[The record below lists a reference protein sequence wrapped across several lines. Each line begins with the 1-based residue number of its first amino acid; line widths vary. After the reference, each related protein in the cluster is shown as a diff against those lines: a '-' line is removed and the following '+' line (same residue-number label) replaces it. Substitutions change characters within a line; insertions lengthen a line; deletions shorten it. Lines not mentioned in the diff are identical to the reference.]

1 MAPRAYNAGIVGWGD
16 AGLFKGMLVGL
27 PGQKGVGKLQ
37 SVANGRCTLS
47 IFYSIHRSEDIE
59 CNVSDVTRAF
69 LSPQTRAYV
78 LDKDWTR
85 VGRISDYLQ
94 QENGLV
100 TYEVRFPNGKQED
113 FSEVDLYVRPWNAP
127 EDPAEMLA
135 AGAAE
140 SQFLHDRRQAALKP
154 LRALTSAAQGL
165 TALLSAGIDFV
176 PHQVAAVRRV
186 LSDPIQRY
194 LLADEVGLGK
204 TIEAG
209 LIIRQH
215 LIDNPD
221 TKVLI
226 ATPSALRHQWRK
238 ELAEKLRLDQFGEPF
253 ECCSHADIA
262 RVTRIPDVLVVDEAH
277 HLVGVEAGPLD
288 ASAARLRELA
298 RDVPVLLLLSATP
311 PLGDEAKFLALLNL
325 LDPLTHPLD
334 DLDGF
339 RAKLKQRRT
348 IGRLLLSLDP
358 DASGLVLRQRGAELV
373 RTFPDDAVVQG
384 LAPRMIAATRE
395 APELLAD
402 LCGALKEHVADSY
415 RIHHRLIRSRR
426 ADAQGW
432 EFQPRGPESDVL
444 THLRI
449 ESDPSDGLA
458 TILSTIEDWRSAA
471 VDSRVDHDIG
481 AALLAA
487 RYREILDA
495 VSQGSDAL
503 RAWLSVATAI
513 FAGEAEILDAL
524 REQAEAYD
532 NADRI
537 EIMVESTRRLLKTM
551 RSDTD
556 QPKIVVFATTPAMAT
571 AFHNALIEAADG
583 PLCLLLAST
592 INDDDE
598 NVVARFTHSR
608 SAAVL
613 TVDRSAEE
621 GLNLSFADAIVHLDL
636 PLSAARIEQRIGRLD
651 RYGRRQGIIRH
662 RILLPSDEDNSPFA
676 AWHSFLAEGLSIFYR
691 SISDVQFLLD
701 DFEAQALEALLIS
714 GPDALIGLAA
724 NIRAQIAEE
733 RKSQDEQY
741 ALDRI
746 ALAEEPVETLIQALD
761 DAEADEAAL
770 EAGVDQWLIGTLQLK
785 KRPFAWPEEDPFKLS
800 IVKQTLIPKSPW
812 QQQLELND
820 SQPLTWKRRIA
831 TRRTA
836 VTLLRPGTPL
846 IDVVSRFT
854 RWDDRGTAFITHRT
868 VANWLGDA
876 WIGFKLCFTI
886 ESNLDIAD
894 LLAPSRAELAA
905 SRRAQ
910 RYFAQTEETLFID
923 INGDP
928 VIDPLLLLHLS
939 KPYNGHGKRPASD
952 LNLGSRPHILAEYID
967 PAAFPAVC
975 RRVRDN
981 ARQTFSTQP
990 ALLEAIKQATRLAT
1004 NDLQRRRS
1012 RIRRR
1017 QSAGDTMAREDIALI
1032 ESILPS
1038 IASPAIRLDAMGC
1051 FILGTAVPVKFR
1063 HG

>member
-1 MAPRAYNAGIVGWGD
+1 
-16 AGLFKGMLVGL
+16 MLVGL
-27 PGQKGVGKLQ
+27 PGQKGIGKLQ
-37 SVANGRCTLS
+37 SATGGRFIVS
-47 IFYSIHRSEDIE
+47 IFHSIQRSEEVECDVDDIA
-59 CNVSDVTRAF
+59 RAF

-78 LDKDWTR
+78 FDDERMR

-94 QENGLV
+94 HENGLV
-100 TYEVRFPNGKQED
+100 TYEVRFPNGKLKD
-113 FSEVDLYVRPWNAP
+113 FSEVDLFVRPWNAP

-140 SQFLHDRRQAALKP
+140 SQFLHDRRQAALTP
-154 LRALTSAAQGL
+154 LRTLSSAAQGL

-186 LSDPIQRY
+186 LSDPVQRY

-221 TKVLI
+221 TEVLV
-226 ATPSALRHQWRK
+226 ATPAALCEQWRR
-238 ELAEKLRLDQFGEPF
+238 ELSEKLRLDQFGEPF
-253 ECCSHADIA
+253 ECCSHAEIA
-262 RVTRIPDVLVVDEAH
+262 RVTRTPDVLVVDEAH
-277 HLVGVEAGPLD
+277 HLVGFEDGPLA
-288 ASAARLRELA
+288 ASATRLRELA

-311 PLGDEAKFLALLNL
+311 PLGEEARFLALLNL

-339 RAKLKQRRT
+339 RQKLEQRRA

-358 DASGLVLRQRGAELV
+358 DASGIVLRQRGAELV
-373 RTFPDDAVVQG
+373 RSFPDDPFVQD
-384 LAPRMIAATRE
+384 LAPKLIEATRA
-395 APELLAD
+395 APEQLID

-415 RIHHRLIRSRR
+415 RIHQRLIRSRR

-432 EFQPRGPESDVL
+432 EFRPRGPDGGAM
-444 THLRI
+444 THVRT
-449 ESDPSDGLA
+449 EGDPSDDLA
-458 TILSTIEDWRSAA
+458 VLLGTLEDWRSAA
-471 VDSRVDHDIG
+471 VDSLVDSDTG
-481 AALLAA
+481 SPLLAA
-487 RYREILDA
+487 RYRDLLGA
-495 VSQGSDAL
+495 VSEGADAL
-503 RAWLSVATAI
+503 RGWLADAAPI

-524 REQAEAYD
+524 RDQAEDYD
-532 NADRI
+532 DADRI
-537 EIMVESTRRLLKTM
+537 QTMIESVRRLIKTL
-551 RSDTD
+551 RADVGH
-556 QPKIVVFATTPAMAT
+556 PKIVVFATAAALAA
-571 AFHNALIEAADG
+571 AFHEALEAELNDTS
-583 PLCLLLAST
+583 CLLLIEGGEAV
-592 INDDDE
+592 DDDE
-598 NVVARFTHSR
+598 EGVAAFAQAPD
-608 SAAVL
+608 AAVL
-613 TVDRSAEE
+613 IVDRSAEE

-662 RILLPSDEDNSPFA
+662 RILLPSDEDECAFS
-676 AWHSFLAEGLSIFYR
+676 AWQTLLADGLSIFHR
-691 SISDVQFLLD
+691 SISDVQFLLE
-701 DFEAQALEALLIS
+701 DFETRALDALLMT
-714 GPDALIGLAA
+714 GPDALVGLAEE
-724 NIRAQIAEE
+724 IRSQIADE

-746 ALAEEPVETLIQALD
+746 ALAEEPVETFIQALD

-770 EAGVDQWLIGTLQLK
+770 ESGVDQWLIGTLQLK
-785 KRPFAWPEEDPFKLS
+785 KRPFAWPDEDPFKLG
-800 IVKQTLIPKSPW
+800 ITKQTLIPRVPW
-812 QQQLELND
+812 QEQLELDD
-820 SQPLTWKRRIA
+820 SQPLSWKRRIA

-846 IDVVSRFT
+846 IDVLARFT
-854 RWDDRGTAFITHRT
+854 RWDDRGTAFVTYRPVT
-868 VANWLGDA
+868 DWCDDA

-886 ESNLDIAD
+886 EPSLDMED

-910 RYFAQTEETLFID
+910 RYFAQSEQSLFID

-928 VIDPLLLLHLS
+928 VTDPTLLAALS
-939 KPYNGHGKRPASD
+939 RPYNGHVKGPCAD
-952 LNLGSRPHILAEYID
+952 INLGSRPHILAEYID

-975 RRVRDN
+975 RRVRDG
-981 ARQTFSTQP
+981 ARQALSEQP
-990 ALLEAIKQATRLAT
+990 AVIETISAATALAAS
-1004 NDLQRRRS
+1004 DLQRRRN
-1012 RIRRR
+1012 RLQRR

-1032 ESILPS
+1032 EAILPS

-1051 FILGTAVPVKFR
+1051 FVLGGALPSSA